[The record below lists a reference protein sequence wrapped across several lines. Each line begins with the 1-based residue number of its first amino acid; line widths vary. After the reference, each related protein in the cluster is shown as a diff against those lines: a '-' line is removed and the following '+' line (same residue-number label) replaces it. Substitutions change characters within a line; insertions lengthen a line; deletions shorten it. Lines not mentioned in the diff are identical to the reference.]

1 MKPIKD
7 CKESRDSQ
15 QTSTLVNKQHAAD
28 VEETLQSNSKVILPY
43 GNIQSS
49 MFYSDDTD
57 TIVKKI
63 LKILMNSNAT
73 QKDKGDVAEL
83 VSFVYTC

>member
-1 MKPIKD
+1 
-7 CKESRDSQ
+7 
-15 QTSTLVNKQHAAD
+15 
-28 VEETLQSNSKVILPY
+28 
-43 GNIQSS
+43 

-57 TIVKKI
+57 TIVKNI
-63 LKILMNSNAT
+63 LKILMNSNAV

>member
-1 MKPIKD
+1 
-7 CKESRDSQ
+7 
-15 QTSTLVNKQHAAD
+15 
-28 VEETLQSNSKVILPY
+28 
-43 GNIQSS
+43 
-49 MFYSDDTD
+49 MFYSGDTD
-57 TIVKKI
+57 IMVENI

>member
-1 MKPIKD
+1 
-7 CKESRDSQ
+7 
-15 QTSTLVNKQHAAD
+15 
-28 VEETLQSNSKVILPY
+28 
-43 GNIQSS
+43 